1 MKPDWSFIFEW
12 AFRPFFILASLFL
25 IGALVFWLLVLQGVA
40 FTPEAITPSDW
51 HAHEMIYGFGSAAL
65 AGFILTAV
73 PSWTNTAHTKGI
85 KLQALVGIW
94 LLGRL
99 TIAGLDYLPL
109 SFSIVINM
117 AFPLYLSYLVIG
129 PLWQDIE
136 KKHVVF
142 IFVLSL
148 FGGAQLATYLG
159 WLGVGSDYELS
170 RIALYGGMYA
180 LIYAIVVT
188 STRISMVVVRQ
199 ALDEQNDT
207 ESLFRPYPFRR
218 NLASA
223 TFLIFA
229 FGDLMLPE
237 TTILAW
243 LAFAAG
249 AAQLDRLSDFH
260 VGRVLLKPFVLLVY
274 FANLWIGLGCFGM
287 GLNVFFELNGAT
299 DIRHIFAIGAMTTA
313 ILSVFTIAG
322 LRHSGLKLVVPKRIS
337 VALACLILSV
347 VFRLLPII
355 PFMEVSSA
363 VGYDMALISLI
374 LSFSLYLSNFAK
386 ILWAL
391 SG

>member
-1 MKPDWSFIFEW
+1 MKPDWPFIFEW
-12 AFRPFFILASLFL
+12 AFRPFFMLASFFL
-25 IGALVFWLLVLQGVA
+25 IGSLVFWLFVLQGIA
-40 FTPEAITPSDW
+40 LTPETITPSDW

-73 PSWTNTAHTKGI
+73 PSWTNTAHAGGI
-85 KLQALVGIW
+85 KLQSLVGIW
-94 LLGRL
+94 VFGRL
-99 TIAGLDYLPL
+99 CIAGLDFIPL
-109 SFSIVINM
+109 SFAIIVNM

-129 PLWQDIE
+129 PLWRDIE

-142 IFVLSL
+142 VFVLSL
-148 FGGAQLATYLG
+148 YGGTQLTAYLG
-159 WLGVGSDYELS
+159 WLGIGSDYDLS
-170 RIALYGGMYA
+170 SLALYGGMYA
-180 LIYAIVVT
+180 LIYAVVVT
-188 STRISMVVVRQ
+188 STRISMVVVRH

-229 FGDLMLPE
+229 AGDFVLPE

-260 VGRVLLKPFVLLVY
+260 VGRVLLKPYVLLVY

-287 GLNVFFELNGAT
+287 GLNVFFELNAAT

-322 LRHSGLKLVVPKRIS
+322 LRHSGLELIVPIRVSI
-337 VALACLILSV
+337 ALICLIIAV
-347 VFRLLPII
+347 VFRLLPSL
-355 PFMEVSSA
+355 PFWEISSA
-363 VGYDMALISLI
+363 LGYNVAFLALILA
-374 LSFSLYLSNFAK
+374 FSLYLSHFSK
-386 ILWAL
+386 ILCKN
-391 SG
+391 